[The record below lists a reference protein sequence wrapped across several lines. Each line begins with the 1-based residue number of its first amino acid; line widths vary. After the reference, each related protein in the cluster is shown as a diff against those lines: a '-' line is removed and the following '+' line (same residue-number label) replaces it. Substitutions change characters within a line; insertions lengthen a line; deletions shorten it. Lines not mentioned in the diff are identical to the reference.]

1 VPTKLF
7 IGHVTNEFYPTG
19 EKNLSDLF
27 KNQQIIHQKWAGD
40 KIVSIYLQ

>member
-1 VPTKLF
+1 MPAKLF

-27 KNQQIIHQKWAGD
+27 KKPAIIHQKWAGD
-40 KIVSIYLQ
+40 KMVSIYLQ